1 MARDPSPGPLRVIG
15 FQWSPAT
22 HDIKDFLARSRVP
35 YLWMDVETSAGARER
50 MDELKVPAGELPL
63 VIFEDGTFL
72 RQPSD
77 VEIAERIGLST
88 EAAWPFYDLVVVGGG
103 PAGMAAAI
111 YAGSEGLRTVILDGD
126 APGGQAGQ
134 SARIENFIG
143 FPEGLS
149 GNELAHRAVEQ
160 ARRFG
165 VEIVAARKVV
175 GLRVQEPFRVVVL
188 DDERELFCN
197 AVLLATGVN
206 WRTLDAPGCQS
217 LIGAGVY
224 YGAASAESSAVRG
237 QDVYLL
243 GGGNSAGQAAM
254 HLARFARSVTMLVL
268 EETIEENMSRYLLDR
283 IEETENIHVRSCCTI
298 ATAGG
303 TERLESL
310 TIENVVT
317 SETETVPAS
326 SLFVFIG
333 AAPQTEWLSGV
344 LERDEQGFLLTG
356 REMQNAAG
364 AAWGEEREPFPLET
378 SVPGVFAAGDVRAG
392 SVKRIGS
399 AIGDG
404 ATAIQFIHQWLGER

>member
-1 MARDPSPGPLRVIG
+1 MARDSSPGSLRVIG

-22 HDIKDFLARSRVP
+22 HDIKDFLSRSRVP
-35 YLWMDVETSAGARER
+35 YLWMDAETRAGARER
-50 MDELKVPAGELPL
+50 MGELGVSPRELPL

-72 RQPSD
+72 RQPTD
-77 VEIAERIGLST
+77 VEIAERVGLST

-103 PAGMAAAI
+103 PAGMSAAI

-160 ARRFG
+160 ARRFE

-175 GLRVQEPFRVVVL
+175 GLRVEEPFRVVVL

-217 LIGAGVY
+217 LVGAGVY
-224 YGAASAESSAVRG
+224 YGAASAEASAVRG

-268 EETIEENMSRYLLDR
+268 EETIEEHMSQYLLDR
-283 IEETENIHVRSCCTI
+283 IGETQNVHVRSCCTI

-310 TIENVVT
+310 TIENVTT
-317 SETETVPAS
+317 SEIETVPAS

-333 AAPQTEWLSGV
+333 AAPETEWLSGV
-344 LERDEQGFLLTG
+344 LERDANGFLLTG
-356 REMQNAAG
+356 PDARNAAG
-364 AAWGEEREPFPLET
+364 PAWEPERAPFPLET

-392 SVKRIGS
+392 SVKRIG
-399 AIGDG
+399 AAVGDG
-404 ATAIQFIHQWLGER
+404 ATAIQFIHQWLAER

>member
-1 MARDPSPGPLRVIG
+1 MARDSSPGSLRVIG

-35 YLWMDVETSAGARER
+35 YLWMDAETSAGARER
-50 MDELKVPAGELPL
+50 MDELGVSPRELPL

-72 RQPSD
+72 RQPTD
-77 VEIAERIGLST
+77 VEIAERAGLST

-103 PAGMAAAI
+103 PAGMSAAI

-160 ARRFG
+160 ARRFE

-175 GLRVQEPFRVVVL
+175 GLRVEEPFRVVVL

-217 LIGAGVY
+217 LVGAGVY
-224 YGAASAESSAVRG
+224 YGAASAEASAVRG

-268 EETIEENMSRYLLDR
+268 EETIEEHMSQYLLDR
-283 IEETENIHVRSCCTI
+283 IGETQNVHVRSCCTI

-310 TIENVVT
+310 TIENVTT
-317 SETETVPAS
+317 SEIETVPAS

-333 AAPQTEWLSGV
+333 AAPETEWLSGV
-344 LERDEQGFLLTG
+344 LERDANGFLLTG
-356 REMQNAAG
+356 PTRGMRPG
-364 AAWGEEREPFPLET
+364 PLGNR
-378 SVPGVFAAGDVRAG
+378 SARRSRSKPASRA
-392 SVKRIGS
+392 SLQR
-399 AIGDG
+399 
-404 ATAIQFIHQWLGER
+404 ATFGLAR

>member
-1 MARDPSPGPLRVIG
+1 MARDTSPGPLRVIG

-50 MDELKVPAGELPL
+50 MDELGVPAGELPL

-188 DDERELFCN
+188 DDDRELFCN

-224 YGAASAESSAVRG
+224 YGAASAEASAVRG

-283 IEETENIHVRSCCTI
+283 IEETENVRVRSCCTI

-333 AAPQTEWLSGV
+333 AAPETEWLSGV
-344 LERDEQGFLLTG
+344 IARDEHGFLLTG

-364 AAWGEEREPFPLET
+364 AGWRQEREPFPLET
-378 SVPGVFAAGDVRAG
+378 SIPGVFAAGDVRAG